1 MLSAPAFTLKNLTLL
16 KWTDRDG
23 RPQTLGL
30 RDDISC
36 HWRDVGDLLE
46 LGSPSLEGIAIHR
59 RDDVRLCCRDVL
71 QDWLNDGSQSYPAT
85 WEGMLNLLEDI
96 KLASISLKLR
106 SALNLL

>member
-1 MLSAPAFTLKNLTLL
+1 MNNLTLL
-16 KWTDRDG
+16 KWKDKDG

-30 RDDISC
+30 IDAISFRW
-36 HWRDVGDLLE
+36 HKVGDLLK
-46 LGSPSLEGIAIHR
+46 LNSSCIAAIASNHPG
-59 RDDVRLCCRDVL
+59 DVILCCREVL
-71 QDWLNDGSQSYPAT
+71 REWLNDGSQSYPAT